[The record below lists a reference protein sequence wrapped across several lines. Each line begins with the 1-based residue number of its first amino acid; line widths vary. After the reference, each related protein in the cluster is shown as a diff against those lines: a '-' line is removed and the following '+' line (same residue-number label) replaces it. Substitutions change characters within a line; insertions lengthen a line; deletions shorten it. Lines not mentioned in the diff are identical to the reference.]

1 MTSWRA
7 DLDFD
12 GQISRYEFEVALRQ
26 EELFGHKGDGLSD
39 EWIQEFWDWM
49 VSDKDDKEKTSFAQ
63 IRSKLDSYA

>member
-49 VSDKDDKEKTSFAQ
+49 VSDKDDKE
-63 IRSKLDSYA
+63 